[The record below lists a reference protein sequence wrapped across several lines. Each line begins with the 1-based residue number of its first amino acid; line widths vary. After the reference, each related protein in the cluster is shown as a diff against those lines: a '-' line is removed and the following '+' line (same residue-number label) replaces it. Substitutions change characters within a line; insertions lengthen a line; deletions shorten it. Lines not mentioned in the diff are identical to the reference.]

1 MPNIIHNPA
10 STFQPNYMMFHH
22 HQNEI
27 DILRQ
32 QHINDIKL
40 IESMQTLI
48 RQKDEVINKIQ
59 NTVLTPDSGKL
70 KAYCELLE
78 KEINDQKIEI
88 KNKLLYTSLFN
99 ISLS

>member
-1 MPNIIHNPA
+1 
-10 STFQPNYMMFHH
+10 MFHH

-40 IESMQTLI
+40 IETMQTLI

-59 NTVLTPDSGKL
+59 NTLLSAESGKL

-78 KEINDQKIEI
+78 KELNDKKLEI
-88 KNKLLYTSLFN
+88 KNKF
-99 ISLS
+99 